1 MRAKQAVIAAALLAA
16 YSNGLASSLEA
27 TGLQISVA
35 GDLVAERA
43 LSDDS
48 RALERLSPRS
58 FELMFYAPVDHRFDA
73 VASATAHDERGE
85 LFFETH
91 ELWIGSS
98 KIIPRSRFRIGQLF
112 PAFGRLQRFHQH
124 DWPFI
129 SAPEIHTRFFDDEGI
144 IDTGAELS
152 YLLPLPRFVE
162 LTLGITSGFTFGHTH
177 NEGLKPDVPTHYARL
192 ATSFDAGRLGD
203 AELGFNYIGRT
214 SAADTETLT
223 VGLDFVA
230 KKRHSRTLKYL
241 LQSETWYREET
252 RNPGGTERTLGS
264 YLYAQYGFNPRWQLG
279 VRVDAFRVLSQQDA
293 LGGDEDNLNFAWV
306 PTLTY
311 RSSEFAT
318 FRIAYNDQRDTL
330 NDRTI
335 DRDRFLQFQAT
346 FILGAHP
353 AHTF

>member
-1 MRAKQAVIAAALLAA
+1 MPARSGAAALLLLAA
-16 YSNGLASSLEA
+16 FSTTASAIDA

-35 GDLVAERA
+35 GDLVAERG

-48 RALERLSPRS
+48 NALERLSPRA
-58 FELMFYAPVDHRFDA
+58 FELMFYAPVDHKFDA

-98 KIIPRSRFRIGQLF
+98 KIIPRGRFRIGQMF

-124 DWPFI
+124 DWPFVA
-129 SAPEIHTRFFDDEGI
+129 APEVHTRFFDDEGI
-144 IDTGAELS
+144 IDTGVEIS
-152 YLLPLPRFVE
+152 YLLPTSRFVE
-162 LTLGITSGFTFGHTH
+162 LTLGATSGWTFGHTH
-177 NEGLKPDVPTHYARL
+177 NEGAKPDIPTHYSRL
-192 ATSFDAGRLGD
+192 ATSFAVGTLGD
-203 AELGFNYIGRT
+203 AELGFNYVGRT
-214 SAADTETLT
+214 SFENTETQIL
-223 VGLDFVA
+223 GLDFVA
-230 KKRHSRTLKYL
+230 KRREARTLKYL

-252 RNPGGTERTLGS
+252 RDPGGTERSLGG
-264 YLYAQYGFNPRWQLG
+264 YLYAQYGFNLRWQLG
-279 VRVDAFRVLSQQDA
+279 LRLDGFTVQSQRDA
-293 LGGDEDNLNFAWV
+293 LGRSEDNLNFAWV

-318 FRIAYNDQRDTL
+318 FRIAYNDQRDTV
-330 NDRTI
+330 NGRTV
-335 DRDRFLQFQAT
+335 DRDRFLQFQAI